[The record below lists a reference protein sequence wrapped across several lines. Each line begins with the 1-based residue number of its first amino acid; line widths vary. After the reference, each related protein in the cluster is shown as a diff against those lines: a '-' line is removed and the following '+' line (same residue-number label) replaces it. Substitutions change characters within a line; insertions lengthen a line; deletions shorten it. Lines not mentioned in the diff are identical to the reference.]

1 MNSVRDPGY
10 CAECGEPLVPDL
22 RQCPKCRAPNPGF
35 MPFLAAT
42 RIRPVPVPEVPP
54 PSFEETAPS
63 FEDTSPSLE
72 AASPSLEE
80 ASPSFEETP
89 PSFESPL
96 PPRFADPPAE
106 PAAFESVLAEMAQA
120 QASGCHVI
128 ANIGLTEAGKSW
140 LIARMGKLSGG
151 TYRASLYSSDGQV
164 QHAHLMSSQLLPRT
178 AVDQAY
184 IWHLEPGPGNQRNRS
199 GSWRIVDIAGELVAD
214 LSFIPKIAAG
224 SGLHDLLLMILAQ
237 ARALVIVIDGLELAR
252 SLEASPEPEP
262 PVEERRVSLDERYA
276 EIVNELVRLLRFVDE
291 WQRVHGAACTNEQL
305 VELKR
310 AISDNPQL
318 QVSREAAAPG
328 RAWLSIPTLFV
339 ISKADALVRL
349 EPTSQARFAPPGP
362 DALHF
367 AEQYFPATLERALH
381 NIATFRWAFAAP
393 FVGQPDL
400 TANPRAGDR
409 SLRLDFER
417 ASFGVKQAMQWLD
430 SELLD
435 EHDEQPLTVRD
446 AVHDVRRWLPRW
458 LARGRVR

>member
-35 MPFLAAT
+35 TPFVMGT
-42 RIRPVPVPEVPP
+42 RPKTVPI
-54 PSFEETAPS
+54 
-63 FEDTSPSLE
+63 LE
-72 AASPSLEE
+72 AQPQ
-80 ASPSFEETP
+80 PQFQP
-89 PSFESPL
+89 PG
-96 PPRFADPPAE
+96 
-106 PAAFESVLAEMAQA
+106 AFETVLSEMAEA
-120 QASGCHVI
+120 QSSGCHVI

-140 LIARMGKLSGG
+140 LIARMGKVSGG

-214 LSFIPKIAAG
+214 LGFIPKIAGG
-224 SGLHDLLLMILAQ
+224 SGLHDLLLMTLAQ

-252 SLEASPEPEP
+252 SLEVSTEAEQ
-262 PVEERRVSLDERYA
+262 PVEERRISLDERYA
-276 EIVNELVRLLRFVDE
+276 EIVNELVRLLRFMEE
-291 WQRVHGAACTNEQL
+291 WQRVHGAACSSEQL
-305 VELKR
+305 GELKR

-318 QVSREAAAPG
+318 QVRRETSEEGLSDRSGPAPG
-328 RAWLSIPTLFV
+328 RAWLSLPTLFV

-349 EPTSQARFAPPGP
+349 DPSSHARFAAPGP

-417 ASFGVKQAMQWLD
+417 ASFGVQQAMQWLD
-430 SELLD
+430 SELLAK
-435 EHDEQPLTVRD
+435 HARQPLTVRD
-446 AVHDVRRWLPRW
+446 AVHDVRRWLPGW
-458 LARGRVR
+458 LSRGWPR

>member
-35 MPFLAAT
+35 TPFVVAT
-42 RIRPVPVPEVPP
+42 RPRSIPILETTLPP
-54 PSFEETAPS
+54 P
-63 FEDTSPSLE
+63 
-72 AASPSLEE
+72 
-80 ASPSFEETP
+80 P
-89 PSFESPL
+89 PPQ
-96 PPRFADPPAE
+96 PT
-106 PAAFESVLAEMAQA
+106 AFEAVLAEMAEA

-140 LIARMGKLSGG
+140 LIARMGKLGGG

-214 LSFIPKIAAG
+214 LSFVPKIVGG
-224 SGLHDLLLMILAQ
+224 SGLHDLLLMTLAQ

-252 SLEASPEPEP
+252 SWDTDFEAAEQPL
-262 PVEERRVSLDERYA
+262 EERRISLDERYA
-276 EIVNELVRLLRFVDE
+276 EIVNELVRLLRFMQE
-291 WQRVHGAACTNEQL
+291 WQNLNGAVCTSEQL

-318 QVSREAAAPG
+318 QVRRDELNPSAGAETG
-328 RAWLSIPTLFV
+328 RAWLSLPTLFV

-349 EPTSQARFAPPGP
+349 DPTSQARFAAPGP

-430 SELLD
+430 SELLNKGVARTKLGA
-435 EHDEQPLTVRD
+435 LTVRD

-458 LARGRVR
+458 LARGWSR

>member
-35 MPFLAAT
+35 TPFVVAG
-42 RIRPVPVPEVPP
+42 RPKSVPILETPEALDIPEP
-54 PSFEETAPS
+54 
-63 FEDTSPSLE
+63 LE
-72 AASPSLEE
+72 PL
-80 ASPSFEETP
+80 ETP
-89 PSFESPL
+89 P
-96 PPRFADPPAE
+96 PPPQPV
-106 PAAFESVLAEMAQA
+106 AFESVLQEMAQA

-214 LSFIPKIAAG
+214 LGFIPKIVAG
-224 SGLHDLLLMILAQ
+224 SGLHDLLLMTLAQ

-252 SLEASPEPEP
+252 SWDASSDGTEQ
-262 PVEERRVSLDERYA
+262 PVEERRISLDERYA
-276 EIVNELVRLLRFVDE
+276 EIVNELVRLLRFMEE
-291 WQRVHGAACTNEQL
+291 WQSVHGAACTSGQL
-305 VELKR
+305 GELKR

-318 QVSREAAAPG
+318 QFSRDAASAGAGTATG
-328 RAWLSIPTLFV
+328 RAWLSLPTLFV
-339 ISKADALVRL
+339 ISKADALVQL
-349 EPTSQARFAPPGP
+349 DPSSQARFAPPGP

-417 ASFGVKQAMQWLD
+417 TSFGVKQAMQWLD
-430 SELLD
+430 SELLNK
-435 EHDEQPLTVRD
+435 HQEQPLTVRD
-446 AVHDVRRWLPRW
+446 AVHDVRRWLPGW
-458 LARGRVR
+458 LSRGGRR

>member
-10 CAECGEPLVPDL
+10 CVECGEPLVPDL

-35 MPFLAAT
+35 IPFVVAT
-42 RIRPVPVPEVPP
+42 RTRPVPVVEVPP
-54 PSFEETAPS
+54 P
-63 FEDTSPSLE
+63 
-72 AASPSLEE
+72 
-80 ASPSFEETP
+80 P
-89 PSFESPL
+89 PQPT
-96 PPRFADPPAE
+96 
-106 PAAFESVLAEMAQA
+106 AFESVLAEMAEA

-140 LIARMGKLSGG
+140 LIARMGKLGGG

-214 LSFIPKIAAG
+214 LGFIPKIVGG
-224 SGLHDLLLMILAQ
+224 SGLHDLLLMTLAQ

-252 SLEASPEPEP
+252 SWEADEAAAQ
-262 PVEERRVSLDERYA
+262 PVEERRISLDERYA
-276 EIVNELVRLLRFVDE
+276 EIVNELVRLMRFMQE
-291 WQRVHGAACTNEQL
+291 WQALNGPACTSEQL
-305 VELKR
+305 GELKR

-318 QVSREAAAPG
+318 QMRRDESGSNADSGAG
-328 RAWLSIPTLFV
+328 RAWLSLPTLFV
-339 ISKADALVRL
+339 ISKADALVQL
-349 EPTSQARFAPPGP
+349 EPTSQARFAAPGP

-367 AEQYFPATLERALH
+367 AQQYFPATVERALH

-430 SELLD
+430 SELLN
-435 EHDEQPLTVRD
+435 EHALRTKPGTLTVRD
-446 AVHDVRRWLPRW
+446 AVHDVRRWLPGW
-458 LARGRVR
+458 LLRGGSR